1 MGIDTVTVAYRF
13 ARASSVQLQE
23 EISAAYAGPDDPA
36 AKVARIEYQLTL
48 GHEAYQQRRYTDA
61 LAAYR
66 LAEGMLYSLV
76 APRFDPAV
84 NLGDDVRLT
93 VDPNLFRAFAETALT
108 SVRIGPAPGAPAGTR
123 PAAAPPAPPRLA

>member
-13 ARASSVQLQE
+13 ARASSARLQE

-66 LAEGMLYSLV
+66 LAEGMLYPL
-76 APRFDPAV
+76 APPRFAPTV
-84 NLGDDVRLT
+84 NLGDDVRLA
-93 VDPNLFRAFAETALT
+93 VDPGLFRSFAETALT
-108 SVRIGPAPGAPAGTR
+108 SVRIVPDPG
-123 PAAAPPAPPRLA
+123 PPAEVG